1 MSVEI
6 QFEEIFFEKL
16 NYGINLFTGA
26 GFSVLPSPDGKCLP
40 ISAEL
45 ARDICYNFNLPSTLA
60 ENLDLEMVSTM
71 ARQKDSYGFDKFLR
85 EAYRVLDSNPLY
97 DVINKININSYI
109 TTNIDNLFQTIIE
122 KDGETY
128 INSLINGKAK
138 KIGRAI
144 NYIPLHGDITDPDS
158 FLYFGTF
165 EISKALAE
173 NHKLFAAM
181 ETEIYRYPTLFWG
194 YGFHDSSVLNSLG
207 KIMTENKKNIWIQF
221 RKNNKNLELYK
232 SLGFNIIIADTDE
245 LLETISKKY
254 TSRFVTSKLASES
267 TSRKVW
273 KPYEVPSQNQLK
285 LNISASEYFREGK
298 IAWNIIFS
306 KYPYET
312 IYLREI
318 HEKFLKNKNLI
329 VVGTPQCGKT
339 TLLRQLVV
347 NIEEQCYYITEIT
360 VNQAEKLVKS
370 LDEKI
375 VVFVDECTA
384 DIEAFVILANN
395 PKIHLIGVTDEYGYE
410 SSKHLLETEYEVYII
425 PDLDKSEANF
435 AYEHIPPSIKNEK
448 FSYSRN
454 INEKYSFL
462 EFSFENIRDVISK
475 DKVKKFL
482 KTIDDTQI
490 REILF
495 LTAHLSRNGSFL
507 SVDVLWSYIGAKN
520 FNDIKQIINKANEA
534 LTSIDEKFYPDLH
547 DQDYYVL
554 RSNIFLNY
562 LIEVA
567 LDDYLD
573 EYGNVVRKLIN
584 KVPRGHITRYYIYKR
599 RAYDASLFYRLFG
612 SNAADLYDI
621 IYSFDDSPYT
631 LQQKALYLSKV
642 HRFTEA
648 FELIDRASQELHNN
662 FSIRNTKAVITFE
675 ANRYSEDPQAKSQLD
690 KAMSTLAICYK
701 SDRRKIYHAQKFAE
715 YAIFI
720 NERYKDSQYLNTA
733 EEWLK
738 AAIDNGVLS
747 ERTKKLMY
755 KIEGQKYKEEES

>member
-26 GFSVLPSPDGKCLP
+26 GFSVLPSPDGKRLP

-347 NIEEQCYYITEIT
+347 NIEEQCYYVTEIT

-482 KTIDDTQI
+482 KTIDDAQI

-534 LTSIDEKFYPDLH
+534 LTSIDEKIYPDLH

-690 KAMSTLAICYK
+690 KAMSILAICYK